1 MGTTILS
8 FQNRV
13 VIETLHNEGR
23 SLRYIANYLG
33 FSKTTIF
40 NELHR
45 LNSEYQAG
53 LAQTDFERK
62 VSQRG
67 RKSSLT
73 KNLKHLIEEKIQV
86 QKWSPE
92 QVAHVV
98 GIAYK
103 TVYNWIDQGWLDI
116 QLPDLP
122 DHGIRRHRA
131 KEKQGKIATI
141 AGIGLA
147 TTVGVATATT
157 TAHVATTSTNDSVTT
172 SASAT
177 TISAHAQSAVDS
189 AKASLSAA
197 TQVTSEANQSL
208 AQATSAVASASQSVA
223 SQTGVVA
230 SASSQVVKTGNALT
244 SAQAA
249 ANEVT
254 SANVTSAQ
262 TAVASQA
269 RAVDQ
274 ASANQTSASAVVE
287 SAQVSVTSAS
297 AQVVSQ
303 AAQVASAQANLSS
316 AVEQTSQAQAVVSAA
331 STAVDHIQE
340 SASGASVTVTAA
352 QANVA
357 SAQAAQSKTTSALSS
372 AEKALSA
379 AKSQVVAQE
388 AAVSATQA
396 ALTKAQASA
405 AANQI
410 PSSTIT
416 LPAGYVAALKGYVKG
431 TVTSD
436 ELNKIAAQG
445 LNQFYDFQA
454 NAALSKVIVS
464 QNGSTITLTVQEFQ
478 NLSLYAQNL
487 INQIRAQFGTRAVLV
502 TQSSLDYVETV
513 VAGYNAAGKAPTW
526 HNEDVL
532 NAADD
537 QYGTMFNENMNIPY
551 VGWFSDEVTL
561 NDLYYDTYQGIVSM
575 LYADA
580 HANWGHAK
588 SLAGDLG
595 NHFYDDA
602 QQYLGGGVTTW
613 GDVLY
618 EVLALNPFVG
628 MWGTPTPSKAFDTTP
643 VKPTVTTAADLT
655 KAQNALTAVTARL
668 TSAKAAVVAA

>member
-1 MGTTILS
+1 M
-8 FQNRV
+8 
-13 VIETLHNEGR
+13 
-23 SLRYIANYLG
+23 
-33 FSKTTIF
+33 
-40 NELHR
+40 
-45 LNSEYQAG
+45 
-53 LAQTDFERK
+53 
-62 VSQRG
+62 
-67 RKSSLT
+67 
-73 KNLKHLIEEKIQV
+73 
-86 QKWSPE
+86 
-92 QVAHVV
+92 
-98 GIAYK
+98 
-103 TVYNWIDQGWLDI
+103 
-116 QLPDLP
+116 
-122 DHGIRRHRA
+122 
-131 KEKQGKIATI
+131 
-141 AGIGLA
+141 
-147 TTVGVATATT
+147 
-157 TAHVATTSTNDSVTT
+157 
-172 SASAT
+172 
-177 TISAHAQSAVDS
+177 
-189 AKASLSAA
+189 
-197 TQVTSEANQSL
+197 
-208 AQATSAVASASQSVA
+208 
-223 SQTGVVA
+223 
-230 SASSQVVKTGNALT
+230 
-244 SAQAA
+244 
-249 ANEVT
+249 
-254 SANVTSAQ
+254 
-262 TAVASQA
+262 
-269 RAVDQ
+269 
-274 ASANQTSASAVVE
+274 
-287 SAQVSVTSAS
+287 
-297 AQVVSQ
+297 
-303 AAQVASAQANLSS
+303 
-316 AVEQTSQAQAVVSAA
+316 
-331 STAVDHIQE
+331 
-340 SASGASVTVTAA
+340 TAA
-352 QANVA
+352 QANLA
-357 SAQAAQSKTTSALSS
+357 SAQAAQSQTTSALSS

-388 AAVSATQA
+388 AAVSAAQA

-416 LPAGYVAALKGYVKG
+416 LPADYVAALKGYVKG

-454 NAALSKVIVS
+454 NAAFSKVIVS
-464 QNGSTITLTVQEFQ
+464 QNGSTITLTVQEVQ

-537 QYGTMFNENMNIPY
+537 QYGTMFNEKMNIPY
-551 VGWFSDEVTL
+551 VGWFPDEVTL

-655 KAQNALTAVTARL
+655 KAQNALTAATARL